1 MLASPEAPSP
11 PKESSCPCPL
21 PTPRPSAPV
30 TSLRASPLPAPARP
44 TSARRS
50 PAPPAGSASGFSFLR
65 DLRGLRRPRLSGRL
79 RGIPFGSAR
88 TLRRTARSNRSG
100 AGAGFPVVGTGRSSS
115 RAQPWSPQAPV
126 APHSRPARPHSGR
139 GRVRTP
145 RRARRPVQ
153 VLRTPAARIR
163 RPRKNPRPP
172 LLTLPLRP
180 RHAPL
185 SNRRRPASS
194 ITGTPSAAAF
204 SSFEP
209 ASDPAST

>member
-1 MLASPEAPSP
+1 MLASPEAPRRQKS
-11 PKESSCPCPL
+11 
-21 PTPRPSAPV
+21 
-30 TSLRASPLPAPARP
+30 LPAPARCRRP
-44 TSARRS
+44 APAPRS
-50 PAPPAGSASGFSFLR
+50 PHSAPPRSGTSHFSSAKPTPPAGSASGFSFLR

-79 RGIPFGSAR
+79 RDLPFGSAR

-172 LLTLPLRP
+172 LLTFPLRP

>member
-30 TSLRASPLPAPARP
+30 TSLRASPLRHVPLQLGEAHPA
-44 TSARRS
+44 
-50 PAPPAGSASGFSFLR
+50 
-65 DLRGLRRPRLSGRL
+65 GRL
-79 RGIPFGSAR
+79 RVWFLFSSGSAR
-88 TLRRTARSNRSG
+88 SAPPPAFRPPPGSSVRLGADIAGTARSNRSG

-172 LLTLPLRP
+172 LLTFPLRP

>member
-30 TSLRASPLPAPARP
+30 TSLRASPLRHVPLQLGEAHPA
-44 TSARRS
+44 
-50 PAPPAGSASGFSFLR
+50 
-65 DLRGLRRPRLSGRL
+65 GRL
-79 RGIPFGSAR
+79 RVWFLFSSGSAR
-88 TLRRTARSNRSG
+88 SAPPPAFRPPPGSSVRLGADIAAHCAQQPIRRRRGISRRRHRAVFLPRPTVVASGPRRSALPAGTPPLRPRPRSY
-100 AGAGFPVVGTGRSSS
+100 
-115 RAQPWSPQAPV
+115 
-126 APHSRPARPHSGR
+126 
-139 GRVRTP
+139 P
-145 RRARRPVQ
+145 RRARRPVH
-153 VLRTPAARIR
+153 VSRTPAARIR

-172 LLTLPLRP
+172 LLTFPLRP